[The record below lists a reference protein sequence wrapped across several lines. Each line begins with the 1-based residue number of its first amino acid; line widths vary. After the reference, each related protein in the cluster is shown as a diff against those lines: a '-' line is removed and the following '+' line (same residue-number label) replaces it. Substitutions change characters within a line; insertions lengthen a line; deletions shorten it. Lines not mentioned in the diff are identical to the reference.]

1 MGRRAPRTPNRLC
14 TSCACAQA
22 ASSTCPRLRRAP
34 PARRPATCVCG
45 AERGGGQRTAEH
57 QKGLPLVRIP
67 VQDTRTPTDPDP
79 HPYCSPSID
88 RFIYFDR
95 HSSFIFFLSR
105 WCSLSLSFFSS
116 SFFLLYYFSSS
127 FPSVVISFS
136 NPLCRSLSCSLSPPS
151 SSLSHSPPK
160 QRREIRNPLKNEA
173 WGKSPFFQNFDG
185 TKKRY

>member
-88 RFIYFDR
+88 RFTFFDR

-116 SFFLLYYFSSS
+116 SFFLCITFPLPFRQLLFLSLTLSVVLSPALFLLPSSS
-127 FPSVVISFS
+127 F
-136 NPLCRSLSCSLSPPS
+136 
-151 SSLSHSPPK
+151 SHSPPK
-160 QRREIRNPLKNEA
+160 QRRKIRNPLKNEA